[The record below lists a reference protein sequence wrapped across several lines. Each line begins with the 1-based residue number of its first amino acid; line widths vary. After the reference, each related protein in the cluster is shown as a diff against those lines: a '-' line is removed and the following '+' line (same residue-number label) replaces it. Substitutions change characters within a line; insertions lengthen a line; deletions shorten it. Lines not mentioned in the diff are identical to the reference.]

1 MSRSS
6 VDRVRDALLAAGQE
20 DTIRTFPDGTRSAE
34 DAARSVRR
42 TVAQIVKSLV
52 FRMGDQPV
60 LVLVSGANR
69 VDLDKAS
76 AAAGSA
82 LESADAAWVRKAT
95 GFAIGG
101 VAPIGHDRPIQVLI
115 DEDLLALS
123 LLWAAAGSPNH
134 VFSTS
139 ARALL
144 EMTRGRV
151 SQIKAD

>member
-1 MSRSS
+1 MYRRA
-6 VDRVRDALLAAGQE
+6 DRQVPG
-20 DTIRTFPDGTRSAE
+20 ISHGRSA
-34 DAARSVRR
+34 
-42 TVAQIVKSLV
+42 
-52 FRMGDQPV
+52 V

-123 LLWAAAGSPNH
+123 PLWAAAGSPNH

-139 ARALL
+139 ATALL